1 MPRRPPLIEQGIPLY
16 LVPHSVLKGVRM
28 YGDEIERMVVK
39 KTCSHFYNVSI
50 RTRPVKRE
58 LRKGLRRSG
67 SKGDGS
73 DGGEKV

>member
-1 MPRRPPLIEQGIPLY
+1 MPRRPPIIEQDIPLY
-16 LVPHSVLKGVRM
+16 LIPHTVLRGVRM
-28 YGDEIERMVVK
+28 YGNEIERVVVK

-67 SKGDGS
+67 SKGDCS

>member
-1 MPRRPPLIEQGIPLY
+1 MPRRPPIIEQDIPLY
-16 LVPHSVLKGVRM
+16 LIPHTVLRGVRM
-28 YGDEIERMVVK
+28 YGNEIERVVVK

-58 LRKGLRRSG
+58 LRKGPHRSG
-67 SKGDGS
+67 SKRECS

>member
-16 LVPHSVLKGVRM
+16 LIPHTVLRGVRM
-28 YGDEIERMVVK
+28 YGNEIERVVVK

-58 LRKGLRRSG
+58 LRKGRHRNR
-67 SKGDGS
+67 SKGDDNNES
-73 DGGEKV
+73 EKT